1 MSDNTTLPGAGEIVR
16 TIDKGGKKTQAFVLD
31 MGGAGAES
39 LVSDLNRMPSAFQ
52 DDLIYLLSAI
62 LEKMPR
68 VDAADRLMVS
78 HAESNPTVA
87 FASNQTVTG
96 LTNIGGRDAAH
107 TAFAMANVGALH
119 IYDNIRVS

>member
-96 LTNIGGRDAAH
+96 LTNIGGRDAAN
-107 TAFAMANVGALH
+107 TAFALANVGALH